1 MSVDR
6 QEKVPRA
13 SENKGTTLN
22 WTQNYGSRP
31 SGAMPESLKHVAF
44 AGVLVLNALGVALLL
59 NMQGPASFV
68 DSVEAALRHL

>member
-1 MSVDR
+1 MSVR
-6 QEKVPRA
+6 SHEPAPRT
-13 SENKGTTLN
+13 SENQGTTLN
-22 WTQNYGSRP
+22 WTQNYGSKP
-31 SGAMPESLKHVAF
+31 SGVPERLKHVAF

>member
-1 MSVDR
+1 
-6 QEKVPRA
+6 VPER
-13 SENKGTTLN
+13 
-22 WTQNYGSRP
+22 
-31 SGAMPESLKHVAF
+31 LKHVAF